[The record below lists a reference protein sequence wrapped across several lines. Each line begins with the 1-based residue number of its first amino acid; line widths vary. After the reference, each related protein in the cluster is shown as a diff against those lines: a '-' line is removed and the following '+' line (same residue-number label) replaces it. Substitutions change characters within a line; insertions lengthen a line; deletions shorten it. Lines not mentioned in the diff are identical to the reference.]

1 MPSRRSGHS
10 TAIIGAAGEHYV
22 LFQLLRRGLKAA
34 RPPEGTPEIDLIVFD
49 ERHNVIISLQVKTR
63 LRGSDGGFVMNIK
76 HESLDSERL
85 VYVFVDLQPETPRC
99 YVIPSKVV
107 SRYLRL
113 DHSTWLATPGRGG
126 KAHRQTSMRQ
136 LRPFSPFAESE
147 FPRGWMDEYLER
159 WDLLESL
166 TSKV

>member
-1 MPSRRSGHS
+1 MKKDDSRPS

-34 RPPEGTPEIDLIVFD
+34 RPPEGTPDIDLIVFD
-49 ERHNVIISLQVKTR
+49 EERNVIISLQVKTR
-63 LRGSDGGFVMNIK
+63 SRGSDGGFHMNEK
-76 HESLDSERL
+76 HESIESDRL
-85 VYVFVDLQPETPRC
+85 VYVFVDMQPENPIC

-107 SRYLRL
+107 ARFIRL

-126 KAHRQTSMRQ
+126 RAHSDTSMRR

-147 FPRGWMDEYLER
+147 FPKGWMDDYLDR
-159 WDLLESL
+159 WDLLVNL
-166 TSKV
+166 TSAK

>member
-1 MPSRRSGHS
+1 MPGRRSGHS
-10 TAIIGAAGEHYV
+10 TTIIGAAGEHYV

-49 ERHNVIISLQVKTR
+49 ERQNVIISLQVKTR
-63 LRGSDGGFVMNIK
+63 SRGSDGAFLMNVK

-85 VYVFVDLQPETPRC
+85 VYVFVDLEPETPRC
-99 YVIPSKVV
+99 HVIPSKVV

-136 LRPFSPFAESE
+136 IRPFSPFAESE
-147 FPRGWMDEYLER
+147 FPKGWMVEYLER
-159 WDLLESL
+159 WDLLGSL
-166 TSKV
+166 TSET